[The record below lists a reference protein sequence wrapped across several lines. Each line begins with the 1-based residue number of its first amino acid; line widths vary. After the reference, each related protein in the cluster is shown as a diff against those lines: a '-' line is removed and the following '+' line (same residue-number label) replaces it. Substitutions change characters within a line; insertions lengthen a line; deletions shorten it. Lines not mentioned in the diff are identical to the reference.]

1 MQTEKMTRFGV
12 SMPNRLL
19 THFDELIS
27 DKGYANRSEA
37 LRDLVRDYLVERE
50 WEADEETVGTVTIVY
65 DHHVKELADALT
77 HIQHEMGTLIISSL
91 HVHLT
96 HTHCLEIIVVR
107 GKSSEIRK
115 MADHLIGTKGVIHGK
130 LTAATIGSSF

>member
-1 MQTEKMTRFGV
+1 MQIERLTRFGV
-12 SMPNRLL
+12 SMPSRLL
-19 THFDELIS
+19 ARFDELIA

-37 LRDLVRDYLVERE
+37 LRDLVRDYLVEGE

-65 DHHVKELADALT
+65 DHHVRELADALT
-77 HIQHEMGTLIISSL
+77 HIQHEMGASIISSL

-96 HTHCLEIIVVR
+96 HAHCLEIIVVR
-107 GKSSEIRK
+107 GKSSDIRK
-115 MADHLIGTKGVIHGK
+115 MADRLIGTRGVIHGK